1 MPEAIM
7 AGMTKGKS
15 ADCKISIDEVE
26 AAACM
31 AAVYAYLQEDK
42 VLVLPKTPQSA
53 WLLAQRLEATGG
65 LKRAYHQIAPLL
77 RQSIWKACTW
87 TMTFLALG
95 LCLIALPVTAKTQ
108 SLSSYDETPVQAV
121 DSEFNNSDGNY
132 LPPQKASES
141 QLLNNDHARTIRVAI
156 KLDSTIFNLDT
167 PDGAEVRDAQSGEP
181 FLLLPTATTWTLKKQ
196 PAGLSFE
203 GDANQTAAQL
213 FQQNDKYQNVG
224 YAPVAPGNELMSTKA
239 ASLPFD
245 LVSGSVGYVVV
256 PTNTDGLIGLNGRL
270 YRGRLWIHAGQQ
282 RSGTLT
288 VINLVDLED
297 YLLSVVPSEMPSNW
311 PIEALEAQ
319 AIAARSYALANLG
332 KHNKDGYDVK
342 ATIEDQVYSGI
353 AAEAQSTNQA
363 VAQTAAVVVK
373 QQGKVIPA
381 FFHSGGGGYTDFA
394 ENVWGKSLPFL
405 QAVPDYDDAS
415 PRFAW
420 FEHRTAQDLENTLRK
435 DNKDIGQLLGIL
447 PISKTSSKR
456 IGHVLVEGSER
467 CKVLSSED
475 VRRIFRL
482 PSTNFNVLPQGDSYV
497 FAGRGWGHG
506 LGLSQWGARSLAQ
519 HGYNA
524 AQILTYYYKD
534 VTLGYSD

>member
-1 MPEAIM
+1 
-7 AGMTKGKS
+7 MTQDKL
-15 ADCKISIDEVE
+15 AECKISIDEVE

-31 AAVYAYLQEDK
+31 AAVYAYLQEDE
-42 VLVLPKTPQSA
+42 VQVLPKKAPSA
-53 WLLAQRLEATGG
+53 WLLAQRLEATGS
-65 LKRAYHQIAPLL
+65 LKRAHHQISPLL
-77 RQSIWKACTW
+77 GKSIWKACTW
-87 TMTFLALG
+87 TITWLALG
-95 LCLIALPVTAKTQ
+95 LCLMTMPVAAKTQ
-108 SLSSYDETPVQAV
+108 SLSSYDETPVKAEDWQFNTSDNSAV
-121 DSEFNNSDGNY
+121 
-132 LPPQKASES
+132 PPPSES
-141 QLLNNDHARTIRVAI
+141 QLNNNDHGKIIRVAL

-167 PDGAEVRDAQSGEP
+167 PDGAQVLAAQSGEP
-181 FLLLPTATTWTLKKQ
+181 LLLLPTATTWTLKKQ

-203 GDANQTAAQL
+203 GNANQVAAQL
-213 FQQNDKYQNVG
+213 LQQNDKYQNVA
-224 YAPVAPGNELMSTKA
+224 YPPEAPSNELMSTKA
-239 ASLPFD
+239 VSLPFD
-245 LVSGSVGYVVV
+245 LASSNDGYVVV
-256 PTNTDGLIGLNGRL
+256 PATNDGLIGLNGRL
-270 YRGRLWIHAGQQ
+270 YRGRLWIHPGQQ
-282 RSGTLT
+282 HLGTLT

-297 YLLSVVPSEMPSNW
+297 YLLSVVPSEMPSSW
-311 PIEALEAQ
+311 PTEALQAQ

-381 FFHSGGGGYTDFA
+381 YFHSGGGGYTDFA

-420 FEHRTAQDLENTLRK
+420 FEHRTAQDLESTLRK
-435 DNKDIGQLLGIL
+435 DNKDIGQLLGLL
-447 PISKTSSKR
+447 PISKTSSQR
-456 IGHVLVEGSER
+456 IGHILVAGTEHS
-467 CKVLSSED
+467 KVLSSEE

-482 PSTNFNVLPQGDSYV
+482 PSTNFNVLPEGASYV